1 MPAPYTPT
9 DAANLAG
16 LLRREPELCTTCIAE
31 KLVLSLGRVI
41 DAVAEL
47 GKTVVLVQ
55 ELRRCPRCEQTR
67 WVVAL
72 KRAQ

>member
-1 MPAPYTPT
+1 VPAPYAPT

-16 LLRREPELCTTCIAE
+16 LLRRESELCTTCIAE

-47 GKTVVLVQ
+47 GKTVILVQ

-67 WVVAL
+67 WVVSL
-72 KRAQ
+72 KRPQ